1 MSKESIQPKT
11 SAANDDESL
20 DHSLEI
26 QKEKTSPMRRI
37 VLIVLTL
44 CVLIFIWHLLSNRH
58 TPYSDQSRLN
68 ALVVPIVPK
77 VSGYLK
83 KVNVRLHSEV
93 KENDT
98 IFEIDKKPFKL
109 AVKLAEANFEQ
120 ATQEMG
126 YQGAGVKSARGR
138 LGMAKAQQDR
148 AQRNYDRIQNVLKE
162 DPDALSQYDSDEAET
177 ALSLAIQQ
185 VQSAYADLEKAQQA
199 LGKLGPEN
207 ATLKSA
213 LTNLENAQLKLS
225 YTSMKAPSDGIIES
239 FNLDYGHYCS
249 TGQPMATFISTHDVW
264 IQADF
269 KENSIE
275 NINVGDKVEFTLELA
290 PGRIFEGEIRSIGYG
305 VSSNQILNRGQL
317 PDIKSKSNWLRDP
330 QRFPVIVSFSNAEVM
345 KYFKLGGQ
353 VDVVV
358 YTGDHFVL
366 NTLAKFRIWINS
378 KLSYVR

>member
-1 MSKESIQPKT
+1 
-11 SAANDDESL
+11 L
-20 DHSLEI
+20 
-26 QKEKTSPMRRI
+26 
-37 VLIVLTL
+37 
-44 CVLIFIWHLLSNRH
+44 
-58 TPYSDQSRLN
+58 
-68 ALVVPIVPK
+68 
-77 VSGYLK
+77 
-83 KVNVRLHSEV
+83 
-93 KENDT
+93 
-98 IFEIDKKPFKL
+98 
-109 AVKLAEANFEQ
+109 
-120 ATQEMG
+120 
-126 YQGAGVKSARGR
+126 
-138 LGMAKAQQDR
+138 
-148 AQRNYDRIQNVLKE
+148 LKE

-239 FNLDYGHYCS
+239 FNLDHGHYCS

-290 PGRIFEGEIRSIGYG
+290 PGRIFEGKIRSIGYG

-330 QRFPVIVSFSNAEVM
+330 QRFPVIVTFSNAEVM

-366 NTLAKFRIWINS
+366 NRLAKLRIWINS

>member
-1 MSKESIQPKT
+1 M
-11 SAANDDESL
+11 
-20 DHSLEI
+20 
-26 QKEKTSPMRRI
+26 
-37 VLIVLTL
+37 
-44 CVLIFIWHLLSNRH
+44 
-58 TPYSDQSRLN
+58 
-68 ALVVPIVPK
+68 
-77 VSGYLK
+77 
-83 KVNVRLHSEV
+83 
-93 KENDT
+93 
-98 IFEIDKKPFKL
+98 
-109 AVKLAEANFEQ
+109 
-120 ATQEMG
+120 
-126 YQGAGVKSARGR
+126 
-138 LGMAKAQQDR
+138 
-148 AQRNYDRIQNVLKE
+148 
-162 DPDALSQYDSDEAET
+162 
-177 ALSLAIQQ
+177 
-185 VQSAYADLEKAQQA
+185 EKAQQA

-239 FNLDYGHYCS
+239 FNLDLGHYCS
-249 TGQPMATFISTHDVW
+249 TGQPMATFISTYDVW

-275 NINVGDKVEFTLELA
+275 NINVGDKAEFTLELA

-330 QRFPVIVSFSNAEVM
+330 QRFPVIVTFSNAEVM

-366 NTLAKFRIWINS
+366 NRLAKLRIWINS